1 MSLLFDE
8 PHIIHQP
15 PLSLRKIAELNL
27 NNQQIIG
34 THTYKI
40 YLQNAPQ
47 VLKLWTQIIQ
57 PSVAGLMIFGH
68 QYRHHISTKFNT
80 KQGIDPSNYKHINI
94 RKSSSC
100 LSVIVIH

>member
-1 MSLLFDE
+1 
-8 PHIIHQP
+8 
-15 PLSLRKIAELNL
+15 
-27 NNQQIIG
+27 
-34 THTYKI
+34 
-40 YLQNAPQ
+40 
-47 VLKLWTQIIQ
+47 
-57 PSVAGLMIFGH
+57 LMIFGH